1 MLRKPTEWEKA
12 SANDMSDDGL
22 ISKIYKEVIQL
33 NLYIY
38 IYMKPDYL
46 YIYYVTRVY
55 TYKKPDIQIM
65 LFIYINNQ
73 VKK

>member
-38 IYMKPDYL
+38 IYIYMKPVCL
-46 YIYYVTRVY
+46 YIYYVIRVY
-55 TYKKPDIQIM
+55 TYKKPDI
-65 LFIYINNQ
+65 
-73 VKK
+73 

>member
-1 MLRKPTEWEKA
+1 
-12 SANDMSDDGL
+12 
-22 ISKIYKEVIQL
+22 
-33 NLYIY
+33 
-38 IYMKPDYL
+38 MKPDYL